1 MRRSRRTSGG
11 GYSVSPSNFV
21 SVGNPIYQQY
31 SGAGKDCVADAAIR
45 PSFMSMFS
53 GVSGMAG
60 GKRSIRHKRRSGKR
74 HGMRG
79 GTQLSV
85 ASFENPVGD
94 MLSAPA
100 QVPVQVSAPGVATHS
115 VNTATPPLDP
125 SSPALPTMDTP
136 QASQAPHAV
145 QMGGR
150 YESNLGAL
158 LDPIGGI
165 GMSGHAP
172 ISRIACEGAHS
183 NSMNTGTGMIQRPM
197 LGGAMLASPLE
208 LRMPT
213 AGYSHQFQTLG
224 GTSAV
229 GGLMLN
235 VPVDARASNPACS
248 TTGGKRSTK
257 RSTRRRTRRGKKS
270 MKRSKRSLKRS
281 RKNRK

>member
-1 MRRSRRTSGG
+1 MRRSRRSSGG

-31 SGAGKDCVADAAIR
+31 SGEGKDCVADAAIR

-60 GKRSIRHKRRSGKR
+60 GKRSKYKRRS
-74 HGMRG
+74 MRG

-100 QVPVQVSAPGVATHS
+100 QVPAQVSAPGVATHS

-125 SSPALPTMDTP
+125 SSPALPTLDTS
-136 QASQAPHAV
+136 QASQAV
-145 QMGGR
+145 QTGGS

-235 VPVDARASNPACS
+235 VPVDGRASNPACG
-248 TTGGKRSTK
+248 TTGGK
-257 RSTRRRTRRGKKS
+257 RRRTRRGKKS
-270 MKRSKRSLKRS
+270 MKRSKHSKRSLKKS

>member
-1 MRRSRRTSGG
+1 MRR
-11 GYSVSPSNFV
+11 
-21 SVGNPIYQQY
+21 
-31 SGAGKDCVADAAIR
+31 
-45 PSFMSMFS
+45 
-53 GVSGMAG
+53 
-60 GKRSIRHKRRSGKR
+60 KRS
-74 HGMRG
+74 MRG

-100 QVPVQVSAPGVATHS
+100 QVPAQVSAPGVESH
-115 VNTATPPLDP
+115 D
-125 SSPALPTMDTP
+125 
-136 QASQAPHAV
+136 V
-145 QMGGR
+145 QDVPKQTGGR
-150 YESNLGAL
+150 YESSLGAP
-158 LDPIGGI
+158 LDPHQAI
-165 GMSGHAP
+165 GMSSYAP
-172 ISRIACEGAHS
+172 IKSIACEGAHS

-235 VPVDARASNPACS
+235 VPADARASNPACS
-248 TTGGKRSTK
+248 TTGGKR
-257 RSTRRRTRRGKKS
+257 RRTRRGKKS
-270 MKRSKRSLKRS
+270 MKRSRRSLKRSSKRSLKRS

>member
-1 MRRSRRTSGG
+1 MRRSRRSSGG

-31 SGAGKDCVADAAIR
+31 SGPGKDCVADAVVR
-45 PSFMSMFS
+45 PSFMSMFPGS
-53 GVSGMAG
+53 LGVSGMAG
-60 GKRSIRHKRRSGKR
+60 GKRRKYKRRS
-74 HGMRG
+74 MRG

-100 QVPVQVSAPGVATHS
+100 QVPAQVSAPGVVTHS
-115 VNTATPPLDP
+115 VNESLPLPPATQ
-125 SSPALPTMDTP
+125 T
-136 QASQAPHAV
+136 
-145 QMGGR
+145 GGR
-150 YESNLGAL
+150 YESNPGAL
-158 LDPIGGI
+158 LGSMNPI
-165 GMSGHAP
+165 GMSSYAP
-172 ISRIACEGAHS
+172 IKSIACEGAHS

-235 VPVDARASNPACS
+235 VPTDARASNPACG
-248 TTGGKRSTK
+248 TTGGKRST
-257 RSTRRRTRRGKKS
+257 RTRRGKKS
-270 MKRSKRSLKRS
+270 MKRSKRSKRSLKRS

>member
-1 MRRSRRTSGG
+1 MRRSRRSSGG

-31 SGAGKDCVADAAIR
+31 SGPGKDCVADVR
-45 PSFMSMFS
+45 PSFLSMFPGS
-53 GVSGMAG
+53 LGVSGMTG
-60 GKRSIRHKRRSGKR
+60 GKRSMRHKRHGSKRRS
-74 HGMRG
+74 MRG

-100 QVPVQVSAPGVATHS
+100 QVPAQVSAPGVVTHS
-115 VNTATPPLDP
+115 VNTATPSLDP
-125 SSPALPTMDTP
+125 SSPALPNVDAS
-136 QASQAPHAV
+136 QASQASQAV
-145 QMGGR
+145 QTGGR
-150 YESNLGAL
+150 YESNLGAP
-158 LDPIGGI
+158 LDSSRAI
-165 GMSGHAP
+165 GMSSYAP
-172 ISRIACEGAHS
+172 IRSIACEGAHS
-183 NSMNTGTGMIQRPM
+183 NSMNTGTGMIQHPM

-235 VPVDARASNPACS
+235 VPVDGRASNPACGI
-248 TTGGKRSTK
+248 TGGKRSTRSK
-257 RSTRRRTRRGKKS
+257 RS
-270 MKRSKRSLKRS
+270 KRSKRSLKRS

>member
-1 MRRSRRTSGG
+1 MRRSRRSSGG

-31 SGAGKDCVADAAIR
+31 SGPGKDCVADAVVR
-45 PSFMSMFS
+45 PSFMSMFPGS
-53 GVSGMAG
+53 LGVSGMFG
-60 GKRSIRHKRRSGKR
+60 GKRRKHSKR
-74 HGMRG
+74 HGSKRRMRG

-100 QVPVQVSAPGVATHS
+100 RVPQVSAPGVATH
-115 VNTATPPLDP
+115 ATHATHAAMPP
-125 SSPALPTMDTP
+125 
-136 QASQAPHAV
+136 AV
-145 QMGGR
+145 QTGGR
-150 YESNLGAL
+150 YESNPGAL
-158 LDPIGGI
+158 LGSMNPI
-165 GMSGHAP
+165 GMSSYSP
-172 ISRIACEGAHS
+172 IKSIACEGAHS

-235 VPVDARASNPACS
+235 VPADARASNPACG
-248 TTGGKRSTK
+248 TTGGKRST
-257 RSTRRRTRRGKKS
+257 RSKRRRTRRGKKS
-270 MKRSKRSLKRS
+270 MKRSKRNKRS
-281 RKNRK
+281 GKNRK